1 MTHKMTIDTMSHSDD
16 KIKKKHKKKLINVE
30 IICLDRKKGG
40 KMQRGDSRSKKDLKP
55 PLLDK

>member
-1 MTHKMTIDTMSHSDD
+1 MTIDTMSHSDD